1 MLGTGVLDNESVYMS
16 KISNL
21 DHYCYPILTNQMAEN
36 IFNCESYWELKYI
49 FK

>member
-21 DHYCYPILTNQMAEN
+21 DHYCYPILTNQMDEN

-49 FK
+49 LK